1 MCKDTC
7 AGNGAINL
15 SWKASV
21 AEIACIVRLKSIKYD
36 YKKLVNILIKYTL
49 NKSTIRSPEP
59 KLMTEPAYKS
69 DLSLNEKVLMGI
81 VRAAEIFKRNH
92 SAVFRNYGLSFP
104 QYNVLRVLEASQNG
118 RNKMSA
124 FGRIMLVPGANIT
137 GIAKRLEKDGFII
150 KKSDPADER
159 VTMLEITPK
168 GKRTLKHIEKEKDI
182 WLERMLLNLSK
193 KQKLELI
200 DKVSRILKN
209 GMD

>member
-1 MCKDTC
+1 MC
-7 AGNGAINL
+7 G
-15 SWKASV
+15 WEASV
-21 AEIACIVRLKSIKYD
+21 VEIACIVRLKSIKHYNKD
-36 YKKLVNILIKYTL
+36 LVDILINYTL
-49 NKSTIRSPEP
+49 NKSTIWNPES
-59 KLMTEPAYKS
+59 KLMTEPVYKS

-92 SAVFRNYGLSFP
+92 AAVFRNFGLSFP
-104 QYNVLRVLEASQNG
+104 QYNVLRVLEASQDG

-124 FGRIMLVPGANIT
+124 VGRIMLVPGANIT

-193 KQKLELI
+193 KQRLELL
-200 DKVSRILKN
+200 DKVRCILEN
-209 GMD
+209 GMN